1 MPNPIKRQ
9 KRGGSY
15 LLATDWLIIVGSFVI
30 ALQFGRFSSR
40 ITNVSPNRWAVIPQV
55 VTVGIYTLLFLI
67 TWAILGLYKRYIW
80 LTPTPHALQI
90 IKGSTGLVLGY
101 VLLLALTK
109 ASLFTPSRIVILA
122 WYVLILALVSAH
134 RLLFFPIL
142 LRVASRSGLRR
153 RVVLLGD
160 SQVTK
165 ELLSRFEHEDQYS
178 MLTPV
183 GILSAKT
190 GPYLNK
196 DIPYLGDFAALPNIV
211 EMYNIEGAV
220 IAEPDMS
227 VDELMNLIEQCVS
240 LFGWVDVHSE
250 QSAAWYNVTG
260 GSDTYFDIPFVRIN
274 AIHQTPI
281 LLAYKRFF
289 DFTVA
294 FLALLVL
301 SPVLV
306 TLAVLIKWSS
316 PGPVFFTRDRIGEKG
331 QPFKFYKFRSMRVG
345 AEHDAAR
352 KEAVLKFMRDDS
364 AIAEKFVNEA
374 MITPVGRFIR
384 KWALDEV
391 PQLWNVLKGDMS
403 LVGPRPLPLEEYE
416 AQEEWQKRRF
426 EVKPGCTGLWKVM
439 VVRHR
444 GVTFANAS
452 LYDLYYARNM
462 SPVLDLNILLN
473 TATIILRGKADG

>member
-15 LLATDWLIIVGSFVI
+15 LLVTDWLIIVATFII
-30 ALQFGRFSSR
+30 ALQFRRYSPELRG
-40 ITNVSPNRWAVIPQV
+40 ITPSHWAVVPEVIAV
-55 VTVGIYTLLFLI
+55 SIYALFFLI

-90 IKGSTGLVLGY
+90 IKGSAGLVLGY

-109 ASLFTPSRIVILA
+109 ASLFTPSRMVILV
-122 WYVLILALVSAH
+122 WFVLMLALLSAH
-134 RLLFFPIL
+134 RLLFFPFL

-165 ELLSRFEHEDQYS
+165 DLLSRFEHEAQYS

-190 GPYLNK
+190 GPFLNQ
-196 DIPYLGDFAALPNIV
+196 DIPHLGDFSALPNIV
-211 EMYNIEGAV
+211 ELYNLEGAV
-220 IAEPDMS
+220 IAEPDLS
-227 VDELMNLIEQCVS
+227 VDELMSLIEQCVS

-250 QSAAWYNVTG
+250 QSAAWYNVSG

-274 AIHQTPI
+274 AITQTPI
-281 LLAYKRFF
+281 LMAYKRVF
-289 DFTVA
+289 DFSA
-294 FLALLVL
+294 ALLGLLVL
-301 SPVLV
+301 SPLLV
-306 TLAVLIKWSS
+306 TLAVLIKASS
-316 PGPVFFTRDRIGEKG
+316 PGPVFFTRERIGEKG
-331 QPFKFYKFRSMRVG
+331 QPFKFYKFRSMRVE
-345 AEHDAAR
+345 AEHDTSR
-352 KEAVLKFMRDDS
+352 TEAVLKFMKDDS

-416 AQEEWQKRRF
+416 AQDEWQKRRF
-426 EVKPGCTGLWKVM
+426 DVKPGCTGLWKIM

-473 TATIILRGKADG
+473 TVMIILRGKADG